1 MEDRKFEIIKQLM
14 SELESMMQHSPE
26 DLGGRLGREPAMEV
40 EIESDEPMEGE
51 EFAMEGDMEGPEE
64 QLKQRLMKIRG

>member
-1 MEDRKFEIIKQLM
+1 
-14 SELESMMQHSPE
+14 MQHSPE